1 MPTQRLDSGQAA
13 LFYGDWNR
21 AVVEFQAAA
30 AGTTDAVVQAD
41 AIMGWG
47 HTLLQ
52 MGRLDEAVQ
61 QLNAAIDLAPDH
73 PRVAYAYYWRAQA
86 NQQLGLLVQA
96 ADDYSRYLELN
107 PGILVTHV
115 QTLRGNLLF
124 EAEDYAG
131 ARAAFQLALQD
142 PAGSGNLYLETAI
155 ANTYVKEGD
164 RETAIAQ
171 YLDIYDR
178 TSNEYLRA
186 ELNLRLA
193 YAYLYLGRNEE
204 AYTRLL
210 DSVENYPLAYDTYVG
225 LTILVED
232 GVPVD
237 ELDRGLVDYYAG
249 QYEVA
254 VAAFDRYLAQNPS
267 DPGGTARYFRGMS
280 LRAMGN
286 AFMAV
291 ESWQGVVDNNYGE
304 TYWDMAYEELAY
316 TQWAYLDQYTAA
328 VETLLA
334 FVEAA
339 PEHPRAPEFL
349 FDAALVSEL
358 DDNLEQA
365 VQLWDRLATAYPAAQ
380 NRWRALFLAGVTL
393 YRLGDYDLSRVTFQR
408 ALQAAS
414 GPEEQAASHLWIGKT
429 YQIQGN
435 QASAED
441 SWRTAVSSDPSGYY
455 GLRAADLVQ
464 GRAPFET
471 TGVYNFQVDLESER
485 LEAEQWMRAYFQ
497 IDGPEPLT
505 ELEPSISS
513 DPRFMRGQELWQLG
527 MYGEAR
533 QEFENLRLSLGADA
547 EATYRLM
554 HYFLDNRV
562 YQPAIYMARHLMELA
577 GLNDDDMLTAPV
589 YFNRI
594 RFGPYFGDLIL
605 PEALAHGFDGL
616 YVLSV
621 VRQESLFEPFATSYA
636 SAYGLMQVIPS
647 TGQSLADRLG
657 WPPDF
662 TSDDLYRPIVS
673 VRLGVQYLADQRD
686 YFEGDLVAAL
696 AAYNAG
702 PGNAATWKAMAPDD
716 PDLFL
721 EIIRFSQPRDYIR
734 VIYWAFT
741 RYRDLYVQP

>member
-1 MPTQRLDSGQAA
+1 MSRLPAVGWVFVCGMVIIAAGLACTLPPQIGPSPTPTITLTPSPTITPSPTLTPTPMPTQRLDSGQAA

-280 LRAMGN
+280 LRALGN

-471 TGVYNFQVDLESER
+471 TGVFNFQVDLESER

-577 GLNDDDMLTAPV
+577 GLNDDDMLTAP
-589 YFNRI
+589 
-594 RFGPYFGDLIL
+594 
-605 PEALAHGFDGL
+605 
-616 YVLSV
+616 
-621 VRQESLFEPFATSYA
+621 
-636 SAYGLMQVIPS
+636 
-647 TGQSLADRLG
+647 
-657 WPPDF
+657 
-662 TSDDLYRPIVS
+662 
-673 VRLGVQYLADQRD
+673 
-686 YFEGDLVAAL
+686 
-696 AAYNAG
+696 
-702 PGNAATWKAMAPDD
+702 
-716 PDLFL
+716 
-721 EIIRFSQPRDYIR
+721 
-734 VIYWAFT
+734 
-741 RYRDLYVQP
+741 